1 MLAPESLF
9 ICLVKQGVTS
19 EFLTVHYF
27 ILKVDVSQFIGE
39 LCLVRSYHNIAGRC
53 KPELEKKLIRKSSWE
68 KDSMILPNFIIQ
80 WNPIF
85 VPSFA
90 SDLRKIFRLT
100 TFSEHDALPLTLSQE
115 EVFIEL
121 EKIIAISVLNDF
133 SCEFNC

>member
-1 MLAPESLF
+1 MLVPESLS
-9 ICLVKQGVTS
+9 ICVVRQGVIS

-27 ILKVDVSQFIGE
+27 ILKLDVSQFIGE
-39 LCLVRSYHNIAGRC
+39 LCLVRSHHNIAGRC
-53 KPELEKKLIRKSSWE
+53 KPELKKKLIKKSSWE
-68 KDSMILPNFIIQ
+68 EDSMILANHS
-80 WNPIF
+80 IF
-85 VPSFA
+85 VSSFA
-90 SDLRKIFRLT
+90 SDVRKIFRLT